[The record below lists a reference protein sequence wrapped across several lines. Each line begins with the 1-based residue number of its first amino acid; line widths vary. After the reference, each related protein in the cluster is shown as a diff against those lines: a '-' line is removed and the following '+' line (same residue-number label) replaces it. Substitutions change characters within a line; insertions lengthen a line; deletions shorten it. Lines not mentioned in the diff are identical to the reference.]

1 MSPRNPEPGP
11 YLTLRVGSIS
21 LAFIMTSH
29 RSAWRRGREREKRL
43 EPLFDPPCGEAA
55 CPKAR

>member
-1 MSPRNPEPGP
+1 MTSRNPEPGP
-11 YLTLRVGSIS
+11 YLTLRVGSIN
-21 LAFIMTSH
+21 LPFIMTSH

-43 EPLFDPPCGEAA
+43 EPPFYPPCGEAA